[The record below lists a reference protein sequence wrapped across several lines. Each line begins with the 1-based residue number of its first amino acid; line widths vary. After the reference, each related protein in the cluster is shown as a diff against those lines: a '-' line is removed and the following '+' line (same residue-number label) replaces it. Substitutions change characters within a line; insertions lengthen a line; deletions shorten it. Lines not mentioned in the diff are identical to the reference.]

1 MSRPD
6 PFDFDDE
13 DDDRP
18 RRRRREWD
26 DEDDPAIRRRPRG
39 DSVEDDYR
47 DGPRRRAG
55 DGLGTAAM
63 IVGIISLVFTLG
75 CCIPYLNFILGP
87 LGLVAAITAVILG
100 FVGRSRVPGSGTA
113 LAGIITGF
121 VSLALALVMLIL
133 VGLGIGFLAL
143 NAPRPPAPANNPVAQ
158 PQGQPAPPKFN
169 NPRRF

>member
-1 MSRPD
+1 MSKSD

-13 DDDRP
+13 DDRP
-18 RRRRREWD
+18 RRRREWD
-26 DEDDPAIRRRPRG
+26 DEDDPAIRRRRRG

-75 CCIPYLNFILGP
+75 CCIPYLNVILGP
-87 LGLVAAITAVILG
+87 LGLIAAITALILG
-100 FVGRSRVPGSGTA
+100 FVGRSRMPRSGTA
-113 LAGIITGF
+113 LTGIITGF

-143 NAPRPPAPANNPVAQ
+143 NAPPPPAPANRPNAQ
-158 PQGQPAPPKFN
+158 PPMQPAPPKFN
-169 NPRRF
+169 TARKF